1 MYQKLPSLFNL
12 WTDNNSCNFV
22 QKIAQSISKRITCIA
37 YHQSPHVVF
46 ITRFVVNPERVELI
60 DETRRGTTQKI
71 PDIHDNTSV
80 NILSKYFS
88 DNADTVVNLVNA
100 WYVMPVHNISFDKN
114 LSGFKVNYSLK
125 IHEKLT
131 VCQLWRPW
139 HATCHAASFSKDWTV
154 SQRI

>member
-1 MYQKLPSLFNL
+1 MSQGPKLCNRYCSTYCLSSKSSRGLHNTLRSL
-12 WTDNNSCNFV
+12 S
-22 QKIAQSISKRITCIA
+22 
-37 YHQSPHVVF
+37 
-46 ITRFVVNPERVELI
+46 NPERVELI

-100 WYVMPVHNISFDKN
+100 WYVMPLHNVSFDKI
-114 LSGFKVNYSLK
+114 LSGFIVNHSLK
-125 IHEKLT
+125 NGQIFTKT
-131 VCQLWRPW
+131 YSVQWWWPW

-154 SQRI
+154 S